1 MIHISITWEKENM
14 RNKIIGIFV
23 CMLLTTTILP
33 MTALAGDPENP
44 EVVDRIRDVK
54 LFWFFAIPFQMEYK
68 HADIVAAW
76 LHEESTNPDYLSVSL
91 QMRDL
96 GEKTESLE
104 ASYTVNW
111 AWNNHLFL
119 VALRINP
126 DGIVSFD
133 VGRSLDYNDDIE
145 QWITCNGTVDVQQNI
160 ITWSVP
166 KEFIGNP
173 PKGATI
179 QSILPVTTLRF
190 TAASGLPRMDLFKDT
205 GWNAKVS
212 KGYVI
217 QY

>member
-1 MIHISITWEKENM
+1 MIKKVI
-14 RNKIIGIFV
+14 RIFV
-23 CMLLTTTILP
+23 CLLFLFS
-33 MTALAGDPENP
+33 ALSFIVEAGDPENP

-76 LHEESTNPDYLSVSL
+76 LHEESATPDSLFVSL
-91 QMRDL
+91 QVRDL
-96 GEKTESLE
+96 EDKTESLE
-104 ASYTVNW
+104 AIYVVAW
-111 AWNNHLFL
+111 AWNMGSYSVGLH
-119 VALRINP
+119 IHP
-126 DGIVSFD
+126 DGIGSFF
-133 VGRSLDYNDDIE
+133 VGRSLDGNDDIDE
-145 QWITCNGTVDVQQNI
+145 YIVCDGIVDVEQNI

-173 PKGATI
+173 WKGATI

-190 TAASGLPRMDLFKDT
+190 TDESGLPQMDLFKDT
-205 GWNAKVS
+205 GWNAKTS